1 MSLAATLIQEL
12 EQKAVVTRRVLERVP
27 EASFDW
33 APAPRTRTLGQ
44 LAMHIATN
52 PGNVMALAA
61 ANPSSMPD
69 MTEETPTS
77 RAHLLQTLDE
87 SVLAATRLLA
97 SMSDAQITEHWTV
110 RAGDREI
117 LAMPRDAFLRA
128 VFLNHWYHHRGQ
140 LTIYLRLL
148 GETVPAIYGPSA
160 DENPF
165 AEVRAVA

>member
-1 MSLAATLIQEL
+1 MSLAA
-12 EQKAVVTRRVLERVP
+12 
-27 EASFDW
+27 
-33 APAPRTRTLGQ
+33 GQ
-44 LAMHIATN
+44 LAMHVATN
-52 PGNVMALAA
+52 PGNVMA
-61 ANPSSMPD
+61 
-69 MTEETPTS
+69 
-77 RAHLLQTLDE
+77 
-87 SVLAATRLLA
+87 LAATRLLA
-97 SMSDAQITEHWTV
+97 SMSDAQITEHWSV

-165 AEVRAVA
+165 AVVSASA